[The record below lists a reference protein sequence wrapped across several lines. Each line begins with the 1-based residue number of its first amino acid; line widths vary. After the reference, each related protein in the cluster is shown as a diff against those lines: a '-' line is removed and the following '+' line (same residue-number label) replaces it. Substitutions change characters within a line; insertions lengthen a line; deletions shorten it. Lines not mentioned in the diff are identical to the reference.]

1 MPTEQTTNDRTEKPY
16 FFSFIIP
23 AHNEEKYLKR
33 TLGAICDIHYPKDRF
48 EVFIIEN
55 GSTDKTFTIAKTFE
69 RSHENIIAM
78 ISEPK
83 GVSRAKNLG
92 MSKLSP
98 QSEWTIFLDADT
110 TLLPEFLNDLNVFFH
125 RHERENFAIG
135 TTKVLPLENKS
146 WYAYLWMFVYNVG
159 HRFTKTSLAIQ
170 VMKTEMREKAQFHH
184 DLSLAEDLKFIKD
197 LLPFGKFFYI
207 NTDTVLTSTRRFDEV
222 GWLKLFIIWNWD
234 ALMWKL
240 RHHDKTAAKEY
251 KIIR

>member
-1 MPTEQTTNDRTEKPY
+1 MNSLQTLDGGAKKPY

-33 TLGAICDIHYPKDRF
+33 TLDAICDMNYPKDRF
-48 EVFIIEN
+48 EVFVIEN

-69 RSHENIIAM
+69 RSHDNITAM

-83 GVSRAKNLG
+83 GVSRARNLG
-92 MSKLSP
+92 MSKISP
-98 QSEWTIFLDADT
+98 QSEWIISLDADT
-110 TLLPEFLNDLNVFFH
+110 FLLPEFLNDLNAFFH
-125 RHERENFAIG
+125 RHERENLAIG

-146 WYAYLWMFVYNVG
+146 WYAYAWMFVYNVG

-170 VMKTEMREKAQFHH
+170 VIKTEMREKAQFHQS
-184 DLSLAEDLKFIKD
+184 LSLAEDLKFIKD

-222 GWLKLFIIWNWD
+222 GWLRLFITWNWD
-234 ALMWKL
+234 ALVWNL
-240 RHHDKTAAKEY
+240 SHHDKTATKEY
-251 KIIR
+251 KVIR